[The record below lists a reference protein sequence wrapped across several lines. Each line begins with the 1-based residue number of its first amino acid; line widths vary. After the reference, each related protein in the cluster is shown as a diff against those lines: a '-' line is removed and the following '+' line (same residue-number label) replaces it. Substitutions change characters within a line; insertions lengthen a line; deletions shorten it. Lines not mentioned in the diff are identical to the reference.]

1 METDKAYYS
10 RRAAEE
16 RVAAFKA
23 PDRRAH
29 QAHLELAT
37 RYDDFITA
45 ITQRGGYLGLDYP
58 KSVTAG

>member
-16 RVAAFKA
+16 RVAALKA

-29 QAHLELAT
+29 QAHLELAA
-37 RYDDFITA
+37 RYDDCIA
-45 ITQRGGYLGLDYP
+45 GITQQGSYFGLDCLR
-58 KSVTAG
+58 A